1 MSSLRTFLRFRKEI
15 NQRPTLGSL
24 LLLMVLFGLF
34 LEAYMHNF
42 NLVYIVLF
50 FLFALALAA
59 VPIGVMNLGYVDV
72 KSEGCGRLF
81 AKREGECR
89 VELCNLGER
98 PAYGLDLLCCG
109 KRIVLPPLESSQ
121 PYVAK
126 IRVVPERRGRFRI
139 GPWLLESRFPLG
151 TLRFEKEVFPAT
163 DTLVYPEPRGLPL
176 QQWLAQHRSR
186 YGHEEDFEG
195 LASYGGK
202 ESASR
207 IHWPS
212 VAKGEPMVKRFETR
226 LPREETLEFD
236 FLSAG
241 RNDESR
247 LSQLTLWILECE
259 KRRIPFVVRMPGGTH
274 SSRKESVDAIL
285 AHFALYGS

>member
-1 MSSLRTFLRFRKEI
+1 MPSLRTFLRIRKEVR
-15 NQRPTLGSL
+15 QRPTLGSL
-24 LLLMVLFGLF
+24 ILLAGLFGLF

-59 VPIGVMNLGYVDV
+59 VPVGLANIGRVEAKPL
-72 KSEGCGRLF
+72 GCGRLF
-81 AKREGECR
+81 AKREGACR
-89 VELCNLGER
+89 VELRNLGER

-109 KRIVLPPLESSQ
+109 GRLPLPPLE
-121 PYVAK
+121 PARPRLAHLPVL
-126 IRVVPERRGRFRI
+126 PERRGRFRA
-139 GPWLLESRFPLG
+139 GPWVLESRFPLG
-151 TLRFEKEVFPAT
+151 TLRFEKEAAPAR
-163 DTLVYPEPRGLPL
+163 DTLVYPEPRGVPL
-176 QQWLAQHRSR
+176 AQWLAQRRSR
-186 YGHEEDFEG
+186 YGHEEDFDG
-195 LASYGGK
+195 LASYDGR

-226 LPREETLEFD
+226 LPQEETVELD
-236 FLSAG
+236 FASAG
-241 RNDESR
+241 SDDEAR

-259 KRRIPFVVRMPGGTH
+259 KRGLPFVVRMPEAAY

-285 AHFALYGS
+285 ERLALYRR